1 MIYTFLVFCSTM
13 EKTCPARGEES
24 PSKPSQLYWV
34 FLWENSSPLYPSQRR
49 KRMLWL
55 STTELAHALII
66 SPRPIA
72 LAGWGKCL
80 YGVLAKTTFCFL
92 CVNGLPRCVRKC
104 MKGWRIGSWGGGGG
118 GVTFLPEATTFLQ
131 INASWG
137 NLPVQKQ
144 QGRHLTGF
152 VIFL

>member
-1 MIYTFLVFCSTM
+1 MINTFLVFWSFILY

-34 FLWENSSPLYPSQRR
+34 FLRENSSPLHPSQQW

-55 STTELAHALII
+55 STTELTHALIVL
-66 SPRPIA
+66 PRPIA
-72 LAGWGKCL
+72 PAGRGKCL
-80 YGVLAKTTFCFL
+80 CGVLAKTTFCFL

-104 MKGWRIGSWGGGGG
+104 MKSWRIASSGWR
-118 GVTFLPEATTFLQ
+118 VTFLPVATTFLQ
-131 INASWG
+131 INVSQG
-137 NLPVQKQ
+137 NFPVQKQ
-144 QGRHLTGF
+144 PGKDLTGF